1 MSNDTKR
8 FTFVVGSKD
17 DFSGVEALISAYE
30 DIKDTGRPVG
40 AGNLSIFCY
49 TLPADTTDSMAL
61 LIGKGYAFD
70 ADWSA
75 PGTYSFCQVVEE
87 IDE

>member
-1 MSNDTKR
+1 MSNDTKL
-8 FTFVVGSKD
+8 FTFVVGSQD
-17 DFSGVEALISAYE
+17 DFSCVEALISAYE
-30 DIKDTGRPVG
+30 DIKDTGVNDG
-40 AGNLSIFCY
+40 FNLSIFHY

>member
-30 DIKDTGRPVG
+30 DIKDTGVNDG
-40 AGNLSIFCY
+40 FSLSIFHY

-75 PGTYSFCQVVEE
+75 PGTYSFCQVEE